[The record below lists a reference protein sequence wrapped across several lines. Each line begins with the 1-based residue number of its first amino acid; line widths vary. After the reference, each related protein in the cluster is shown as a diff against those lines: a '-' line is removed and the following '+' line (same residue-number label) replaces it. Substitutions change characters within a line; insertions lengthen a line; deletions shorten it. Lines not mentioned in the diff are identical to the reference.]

1 MSKGKA
7 ASQAG
12 HAYLGAFLHA
22 QKLNTP
28 YVAPYG
34 LQAPGTKVCLHGSIS
49 ELEQAVL
56 SAKELGIPH
65 FLVVDS
71 GCNNFYDGKPIVTA
85 LGIGPCPRHII
96 NSVTGTFQ
104 LLN

>member
-7 ASQAG
+7 AAQAG

-22 QKLNTP
+22 QELATP
-28 YVAPYG
+28 YADHYKR
-34 LQAPGTKVCLHGSIS
+34 LAPGTKVCLHGNIND
-49 ELEQAVL
+49 LERAAQK
-56 SAKELGIPH
+56 AKELGIPH

-71 GCNNFYDGKPIVTA
+71 GCSNFYDGEPIVTA
-85 LGIGPCPRHII
+85 LGLGPAPRHII
-96 NSVTGTFQ
+96 NPVTGKFR